1 MTWPLP
7 GRNRRKPARDSMLRK
22 QLHLVVLA
30 ALSLGCAAFIAGGCT
45 KKPVPTPATSARPP
59 IKAAKKTTPAEV
71 AKAPQPTAIA
81 KVPEEAVKSADVNS
95 SSAEVAS
102 EATNETAT
110 ADDKVSKESPAVAAP
125 APPAA
130 GVERFVL
137 LTQQTPLVV
146 EVELR
151 IGGKS
156 HSEALAALVAEV
168 IKAADSDGDG
178 RPTWKEL
185 TESKRFIYGQF
196 GNVMINDD
204 NQKKQVV
211 DMYDQ
216 NKNGVVDRGEVPRF
230 VTRNAGK
237 SRAFSVRG
245 TADLREIGP
254 RETPLWQLLQG
265 DDDLS
270 SLTPEEMATAT
281 GRLRSRDTDDDD
293 VLLPG
298 DLVENLELMPGQM
311 PTRNRRI
318 GPRAIELL
326 GENANWNMIAAYLE
340 EQYAL
345 GGRLSPASFAIL
357 PKLFEQLDGDGN
369 GRILTREVK
378 NLDHVLAHVR
388 LAVDFDPPQA
398 VGAPAD
404 ANSDPAA
411 AMAARLPRL
420 RLVFLCPE
428 LEAMKRGVF
437 EQPGRLL
444 VQLGNLSLML
454 YAADQVGGADYEARA
469 KQLLDQFDADKNGYL
484 EAKEI
489 PEQVQGQLARI
500 EAVDTDEDGK
510 VYTGEIVAFLAQQQA
525 ALRAQVHAK
534 AGDRD
539 DPLFAALDINGD
551 DRLDGREIDAAADG
565 LKQLDKNANGQI
577 DLDEIPSAM
586 FVGLA
591 RGSLENADAL
601 FVPPSIAS
609 RGPSPDA
616 PRWFSSMDTS
626 RDGLVSRREFLGT
639 AEQFAA
645 LDRNEDGFVDAEEAR
660 SSTTA
665 EATETEANAA
675 TAQVEEK
682 PSSD

>member
-1 MTWPLP
+1 MPRQLLSATILP
-7 GRNRRKPARDSMLRK
+7 AAIVGV
-22 QLHLVVLA
+22 LV
-30 ALSLGCAAFIAGGCT
+30 LSAGGCS
-45 KKPVPTPATSARPP
+45 KKPAP
-59 IKAAKKTTPAEV
+59 I
-71 AKAPQPTAIA
+71 AKAPTQAAAKPPAKKNVDTSKPKDNAQKKQETASSNQPADKAAGATAGDKTA
-81 KVPEEAVKSADVNS
+81 KES
-95 SSAEVAS
+95 SSAKDTTTTQSETKTDAS
-102 EATNETAT
+102 
-110 ADDKVSKESPAVAAP
+110 AAP
-125 APPAA
+125 SPPAA

-168 IKAADSDGDG
+168 IKAADTDGDG

-196 GNVMINDD
+196 GNVMMNDD

-211 DMYDQ
+211 EMYDR
-216 NKNGVVDRGEVPRF
+216 NKNGDVDREEVPRF
-230 VTRNAGK
+230 VTRNAGR
-237 SRAFSVRG
+237 SRPFSIRG
-245 TADLREIGP
+245 TADVREVGA

-270 SLTPEEMATAT
+270 SLSAEELASAA

-298 DLVENLELMPGQM
+298 DLADNPALMPGQM
-311 PTRNRRI
+311 PTRNRRV
-318 GPRAIELL
+318 GPRAAELL
-326 GENANWNMIAAYLE
+326 GEHADWSMIAAYLE

-345 GGRLSPASFAIL
+345 GGRLSPASFSVL
-357 PKLFEQLDGDGN
+357 PKLFEQLDADGN
-369 GRILTREVK
+369 GRILSREMR
-378 NLDHVLAHVR
+378 NLEQVPSHIR
-388 LAVDFDPPQA
+388 LAVDFDPPRPA
-398 VGAPAD
+398 DKPAD
-404 ANSDPAA
+404 AAGDPAA
-411 AMAARLPRL
+411 QAAARLPKL
-420 RLVFLCPE
+420 KLVALCPE
-428 LEAMKRGVF
+428 LEAIKRGIV

-444 VQLGNLSLML
+444 VQLGDLSLML

-469 KQLLDQFDADKNGYL
+469 KQLLESLDADKNGYL
-484 EAKEI
+484 EAKEV
-489 PEQVQGQLARI
+489 PEQAQGQLARI

-510 VYTGEIVAFLAQQQA
+510 VYTGEIVAFLTQQQA

-551 DRLDGREIDAAADG
+551 DRLDGREIEEAGDRLKELDRSGDG
-565 LKQLDKNANGQI
+565 LIGI
-577 DLDEIPSAM
+577 DEIPTAM

-591 RGSLENADAL
+591 RGSLENQDAL
-601 FVPPSIAS
+601 FVPPSIAT
-609 RGPSPDA
+609 RGPSADA

-639 AEQFAA
+639 AEQFAE
-645 LDRNEDGFVDAEEAR
+645 LDRNQDGFVDGGEAKPPTAVN
-660 SSTTA
+660 STSGETTA
-665 EATETEANAA
+665 AATEAEN
-675 TAQVEEK
+675 QPGNE
-682 PSSD
+682 